1 MAQRLCKT
9 INHVEQIKSTH
20 KITKQT
26 ECAIYAIDHTEKNP
40 TNLRIFLDVF

>member
-1 MAQRLCKT
+1 MPQRLCKT
-9 INHVEQIKSTH
+9 RNHVERIKSTR

-26 ECAIYAIDHTEKNP
+26 DREIMLIDHTEKNP